1 MAGSSKVLVKMLPR
15 DIIESA
21 WQCLGA
27 HRLRSG
33 LSILGIIIGIA
44 SFSIMYSVGESAR
57 QKSIT
62 ALQALGGDIIRVTPN
77 IAANPE
83 AALLPGSPKGAN
95 VTLQDVLRIKEFCS
109 GIMEVSPEIAGQA
122 EVFRGGKKKNLSVLG
137 IFPSYEDMFKLKVS
151 RGRLMSEV
159 DLEAG
164 NQVCLMGAE
173 LANQIFPNRNP
184 LKQQVAIKGY
194 LFKIIG
200 IIQDTGQA
208 DMGNSRNNILIPFP
222 LAQRILDS
230 KDIRGINIRVRD
242 TEAAISQLHRFFH
255 RRFGEDAQFD
265 IRSRKQLLQAQE
277 KQVKIFEYILWTI
290 GSISLLV
297 GGIGIMN
304 IMLVSVTERVREIGI
319 RRALGAT
326 KRDIQL
332 QFLCESV
339 MLCFVGGLGGAAL
352 GVLGAK
358 LISYMLQFPP
368 VFSVKL
374 LILAL
379 GIASILGIICGT
391 YPAARA
397 AEQDPTVVL
406 RYE

>member
-1 MAGSSKVLVKMLPR
+1 MLTR

-33 LSILGIIIGIA
+33 LSILGIVIGIA

-57 QKSIT
+57 QKSVMTI
-62 ALQALGGDIIRVTPN
+62 QELGGDIIKITHGFKMDS
-77 IAANPE
+77 ASLA
-83 AALLPGSPKGAN
+83 GSPKRGKLSLADA
-95 VTLQDVLRIKEFCS
+95 LKIREFCS
-109 GIMEVSPEIAGQA
+109 GITEVSPEIGGQT
-122 EVFRGGKKKNLSVLG
+122 EVVHRGKTENINVVG
-137 IFPSYEDMFKLKVS
+137 IFPSYEDLFRLRVT
-151 RGRLMSEV
+151 RGRLIS
-159 DLEAG
+159 DLDLKGEH
-164 NQVCLMGAE
+164 QVCLLGADVGQR
-173 LANQIFPNRNP
+173 LFQNNAVLGQNIP
-184 LKQQVAIKGY
+184 IKGY
-194 LFKIIG
+194 LFKVIG
-200 IIQDTGQA
+200 VLKDTGQY
-208 DMGNSRNNILIPFP
+208 GINNVTNNILIPLS
-222 LAQRILDS
+222 LAQRAFQSTEVQVIY
-230 KDIRGINIRVRD
+230 VRAQD
-242 TEAAISQLHRFFH
+242 TEEAISQLQRFF
-255 RRFGEDAQFD
+255 RLRFGDADQFE
-265 IRSRKQLLQAQE
+265 IKSQKNLLQAQE
-277 KQVKIFEYILWTI
+277 KQIKIFEYILWAI

-326 KRDIQL
+326 KREIKL

-352 GVLGAK
+352 GFLGAK
-358 LISYMLQFPP
+358 FISYLLRFPP

-379 GIASILGIICGT
+379 GIASALGIICGT